1 MGHTV
6 GTHGDLTIRSEPTT
20 LDALAFAYLY
30 AALEES
36 HDVEVKQEVQ
46 KWVNLVAWEKRV
58 RSIVQSA
65 MRKH

>member
-1 MGHTV
+1 MYWLGISLV
-6 GTHGDLTIRSEPTT
+6 RSEPTN

-36 HDVEVKQEVQ
+36 HNVEVKQEVQ
-46 KWVNLVAWEKRV
+46 KWVNLVAWERRV

-65 MRKH
+65 MRRH